1 MLHFPRAQKSH
12 PPISKDFLEEITAKF
27 KPFSIIYA
35 LPISAE
41 IPTMIVF

>member
-27 KPFSIIYA
+27 KPFSIIGKESWFPA
-35 LPISAE
+35 I
-41 IPTMIVF
+41 